1 MCIRDRLMVGQEML
15 TRPRLLCCDE
25 PTSGLD
31 SATACVVV
39 EALRDLARERRVAV
53 VASIH
58 QPSSR
63 LFLLFDELLLLR
75 KGGLTYRGSTSDA
88 GDAFA
93 GAPFH
98 LPCPAAYSAPD
109 WLMEIVVENKV
120 DSDDEK
126 KRVLDERYG
135 PATLP
140 PRTEPLRSLRAQKR
154 RQRYAAPLTEQ
165 IAVLSRRS
173 WKAVAPKVFKRSSLL
188 LHGGNAT
195 LGELEKARKTT
206 LRLSVTDL
214 TRGRHAWLDA
224 TNMNNVSVARAG
236 ARITFAVPLAG
247 RAAACRSPLESA
259 RAAGCAPDPPADFR
273 AGARR
278 TGRGKRLSL
287 IHI

>member
-1 MCIRDRLMVGQEML
+1 MGGKTISGGERKRLMVGQEML
-15 TRPRLLCCDE
+15 TRPTTPVLRRADE
-25 PTSGLD
+25 RPRQRHGVRRRRG
-31 SATACVVV
+31 AP
-39 EALRDLARERRVAV
+39 RPRARERRVAV

-140 PRTEPLRSLRAQKR
+140 PRTEPLRSSA
-154 RQRYAAPLTEQ
+154 
-165 IAVLSRRS
+165 RRS
-173 WKAVAPKVFKRSSLL
+173 GAS
-188 LHGGNAT
+188 AT
-195 LGELEKARKTT
+195 
-206 LRLSVTDL
+206 
-214 TRGRHAWLDA
+214 
-224 TNMNNVSVARAG
+224 
-236 ARITFAVPLAG
+236 P
-247 RAAACRSPLESA
+247 
-259 RAAGCAPDPPADFR
+259 
-273 AGARR
+273 RR
-278 TGRGKRLSL
+278 
-287 IHI
+287 